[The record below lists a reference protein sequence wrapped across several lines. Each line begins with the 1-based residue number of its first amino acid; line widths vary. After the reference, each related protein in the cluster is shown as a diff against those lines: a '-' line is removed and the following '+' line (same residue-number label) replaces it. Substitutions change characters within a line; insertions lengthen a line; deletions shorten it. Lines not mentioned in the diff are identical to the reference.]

1 MTDYEIFS
9 NGLKS
14 FSSNE
19 DHLLKH
25 VEQVTANL
33 LLICNGL
40 VSSIKKAKNEIND
53 IEQEDGNGKT
63 I

>member
-9 NGLKS
+9 SGLKS

-25 VEQVTANL
+25 VEQVTGNL
-33 LLICNGL
+33 LLICHGL
-40 VSSIKKAKNEIND
+40 VSSIKKAKSEIND
-53 IEQEDGNGKT
+53 IERGTER
-63 I
+63 